1 MTVRWIGLA
10 AGVVV
15 AAAGLAQGATI
26 ADLELGELWMGEA
39 WDQASLKDRVV
50 LVEFWGYN

>member
-1 MTVRWIGLA
+1 MNGKRLALA
-10 AGVVV
+10 AALLV
-15 AAAGLAQGATI
+15 AAAGVAHGATI

-39 WDQASLKDRVV
+39 WDQGALKDRVV